1 MLLKAVMG
9 VAFFPIFTAGFVDAS
24 GIKLLSV
31 RKIWDLAPHNA
42 FTDLIF
48 FRGRWYCTFREG
60 QAHVSDDGKLRLLS
74 SEDGENWQSV
84 ALFEWL
90 GGDLRDPKLSIT
102 ADGRLM
108 LNSAVRFTS
117 AVNGESYRNFTWAL
131 SPDNS
136 PWAEY
141 ANRFSHL
148 RELHHQSLTWLSED
162 GHEFTGPYACVS
174 GAGTWR
180 WSVTWHGKFGYSIG
194 YSGKDASGCLYR
206 TSDGKSWEAI
216 AHGIFPNGRGN
227 EASLVFADDGTAYCL
242 LRDGGKTGNA
252 HFGISKPPYTEW
264 TWKDLGMRIGGPKLV
279 RLPDGRFICGVR
291 LYEQT
296 IRTSICLIEA
306 SEGKM
311 VELLRLPSGGDT
323 SYTGIVW
330 HNDVLWV
337 SYYSSHEGKS
347 SIYLAKVHIA
357 PK

>member
-1 MLLKAVMG
+1 MRPESVMG
-9 VAFFPIFTAGFVDAS
+9 AVFFLSFATAVGDVS
-24 GIKLLSV
+24 HIELLSV
-31 RKIWDLAPHNA
+31 RKIWDAAPHNA
-42 FTDLIF
+42 FTDLVL
-48 FRGRWYCTFREG
+48 FRGRWYCAFREG
-60 QAHVSDDGKLRLLS
+60 KAHVSDDGKLRVLV
-74 SEDGENWQSV
+74 SEDGEAWHSA
-84 ALFEWL
+84 ALLEWS

-102 ADGRLM
+102 PDGKLM

-117 AVNGESYRNFTWAL
+117 PVDGESYRKFVWAL
-131 SPDNS
+131 SPDGS

-141 ANRFSHL
+141 TNRFSQLHEL
-148 RELHHQSLTWLSED
+148 RHQSLTWLSED
-162 GHEFTGPYACVS
+162 GRNFIGPYACVS

-180 WSVTWHGKFGYSIG
+180 WSVTWYGEFGYSIG
-194 YSGKDASGCLYR
+194 YGGKDVAGCLYR

-216 AHGIFPNGRGN
+216 AHRIFPNGRGN

-264 TWKDLGMRIGGPKLV
+264 TWMDLGTKIGGPKLL

-291 LYEQT
+291 LYEGVV
-296 IRTSICLIEA
+296 RTSICA
-306 SEGKM
+306 VDVNAWKM

-330 HNDVLWV
+330 HDGVLWV

-347 SIYLAKVHIA
+347 SIYLARVRMAAK
-357 PK
+357 